1 MWGIDRLSAGEL
13 GNTRRRLRNS
23 AVALLSQ
30 ACAVDRRGK
39 PVFDVLEEL
48 GVRPV
53 RLFAG
58 EHGFDGVA
66 QAEEAVASIAP
77 PRGELEPP
85 PRAPAPPPLI
95 VEVSGAP
102 IAGATATLPSEAE
115 GVLDWAGERAA
126 GDRMGTDGARA
137 DDADVDSVAAGSVG
151 AHSAEPT
158 SFVSAPLASG
168 DDAPPSDA
176 RSPDEPS
183 DDAAS
188 DPFEGAPS
196 EPSPPSLPPEII
208 SLYGSDRA
216 SLSPRPEH
224 LAGIDV
230 LIIDMLDVGSRYYTF
245 VWTAL
250 LAARAA
256 VQAGVHVLVLDR
268 PNPISGDP
276 SSVEG
281 APQQP
286 GFTSFVGLES
296 VPIRHA
302 LTLGEMLVHF
312 LARDGHPLG
321 PDGAISII
329 SPRGWERHR
338 TAHAWGRPFIAPS
351 PNMPTVE
358 AALVYPGGCLIEGTN
373 LSEGRGTTLP
383 FQTVGAPFLNG
394 RALARSLV
402 DARLPGVLVRPHS
415 FRPTFEKHA
424 GQLCHGVVLHVTDP
438 RAFRPVTTYLTLIAL
453 ARAQAPDA
461 FEFLTRPYEF
471 ETERLAFDLLTGSDA
486 ARNAILSGASPND
499 VCELVVPVP
508 PSWQEVLRDIESLV
522 AKAHA

>member
-13 GNTRRRLRNS
+13 GNTRRRLRNC

-30 ACAVDRRGK
+30 ASAIDRRGK
-39 PVFDVLEEL
+39 PVLDVLEEL

-53 RLFAG
+53 RVFAG

-66 QAEEAVASIAP
+66 QAEEAVASVAP
-77 PRGELEPP
+77 PRALPELLRGELEPT
-85 PRAPAPPPLI
+85 PPPLI
-95 VEVSGAP
+95 VDVSGDP
-102 IAGATATLPSEAE
+102 LAGATPTLPAEAE
-115 GVLDWAGERAA
+115 GEFDWAGTGEREAS
-126 GDRMGTDGARA
+126 GRLDSSDA
-137 DDADVDSVAAGSVG
+137 DDS
-151 AHSAEPT
+151 
-158 SFVSAPLASG
+158 
-168 DDAPPSDA
+168 
-176 RSPDEPS
+176 
-183 DDAAS
+183 
-188 DPFEGAPS
+188 GAPS
-196 EPSPPSLPPEII
+196 ERMEPFESAGSSPSEPVPPSLPPEII
-208 SLYGSDRA
+208 SLYGSDKA
-216 SLSPRPEH
+216 SLAPRPEH
-224 LAGIDV
+224 FAGIDV
-230 LIIDMLDVGSRYYTF
+230 LIIDLMDVGSRYYTF

-281 APQQP
+281 APQLP

-302 LTLGEMLVHF
+302 MTVGELLVHF
-312 LARDGHPLG
+312 FARDGHPLG
-321 PDGAISII
+321 PDGALSII
-329 SPRGWERHR
+329 APRGWERHR
-338 TAHAWGRPFIAPS
+338 TAQAWGRPFVAPS

-358 AALVYPGGCLIEGTN
+358 TALVYPGGCLIEGTN

-402 DARLPGVLVRPHS
+402 EARLSGVLVRPHS
-415 FRPTFEKHA
+415 FRPSFEKHA

-438 RAFRPVTTYLTLIAL
+438 RAFRPVTTYLSLIAL
-453 ARAQAPDA
+453 ARAQAPEA
-461 FEFLTRPYEF
+461 FEFLTRTYEF
-471 ETERLAFDLLTGSDA
+471 EAERLAFDLLTGSDA
-486 ARNAILSGASPND
+486 ARNAILSGATPND
-499 VCELVVPVP
+499 VCQLVAPVP
-508 PSWQEVLRDIESLV
+508 PSWQETLRDIEALV

>member
-30 ACAVDRRGK
+30 ASAVDRRGK
-39 PVFDVLEEL
+39 PVLDVLEEL

-53 RLFAG
+53 RIFAG

-66 QAEEAVASIAP
+66 QAEEAVASIVP
-77 PRGELEPP
+77 PRREIDASQRLAIVEPP
-85 PRAPAPPPLI
+85 PTPQSD
-95 VEVSGAP
+95 VSL
-102 IAGATATLPSEAE
+102 TLPSEAE
-115 GVLDWAGERAA
+115 ASFDDRRSSNGIASEGVLHGALASDDFRGERFGEGGADERSA
-126 GDRMGTDGARA
+126 SEEGPGEGFRSEPFSEDAPLRGDFVDEGAR
-137 DDADVDSVAAGSVG
+137 SEAG
-151 AHSAEPT
+151 
-158 SFVSAPLASG
+158 
-168 DDAPPSDA
+168 PS
-176 RSPDEPS
+176 
-183 DDAAS
+183 
-188 DPFEGAPS
+188 
-196 EPSPPSLPPEII
+196 SLPPEII
-208 SLYGSDRA
+208 SLYGGDKA
-216 SLSPRPEH
+216 SLAPRPEH
-224 LAGIDV
+224 FAGIDV
-230 LIIDMLDVGSRYYTF
+230 LLIDLMDVGSRYYTF

-276 SSVEG
+276 GSVEG
-281 APQQP
+281 APQKP

-302 LTLGEMLVHF
+302 LTVGEMLVHF
-312 LARDGHPLG
+312 FARDGHPLG
-321 PDGAISII
+321 PDGALSLI

-338 TAHAWGRPFIAPS
+338 TAHAWGRPFVAPS
-351 PNMPTVE
+351 PNMPSAET
-358 AALVYPGGCLIEGTN
+358 ALVYPGGCLVEGTN

-394 RALARSLV
+394 RALARALV
-402 DARLPGVLVRPHS
+402 DARLPGVMIRPHS
-415 FRPTFEKHA
+415 FRPSFEKHA

-438 RAFRPVTTYLTLIAL
+438 RAFRPVTTYLTLLSL

-461 FEFLTRPYEF
+461 FEFLTRTYEF
-471 ETERLAFDLLTGSDA
+471 ESERLAFDLLTGSDA
-486 ARNAILSGASPND
+486 ARNAILAGAAPND
-499 VCELVVPVP
+499 VCELVAPVGP
-508 PSWQEVLRDIESLV
+508 EWQEVLRDIESLV

>member
-30 ACAVDRRGK
+30 ASAVDRRGK
-39 PVFDVLEEL
+39 PVLDVLEEL

-53 RLFAG
+53 RIFAG

-66 QAEEAVASIAP
+66 QAEEAVASIVP
-77 PRGELEPP
+77 PRREIDRSRP
-85 PRAPAPPPLI
+85 AIVNVVPAPMLDAAMP
-95 VEVSGAP
+95 
-102 IAGATATLPSEAE
+102 LPSEAE
-115 GVLDWAGERAA
+115 APLDGLRPAESAGETEPSAA
-126 GDRMGTDGARA
+126 FPRDTFSGDSFSGDTAF
-137 DDADVDSVAAGSVG
+137 
-151 AHSAEPT
+151 AEPG
-158 SFVSAPLASG
+158 A
-168 DDAPPSDA
+168 
-176 RSPDEPS
+176 S
-183 DDAAS
+183 DDPS
-188 DPFEGAPS
+188 S
-196 EPSPPSLPPEII
+196 EPGPSSLPPEII
-208 SLYGSDRA
+208 SLYGGDKA

-230 LIIDMLDVGSRYYTF
+230 LLIDLMDVGSRYYTF

-281 APQQP
+281 APQRP

-302 LTLGEMLVHF
+302 LTVGEMLVYF
-312 LARDGHPLG
+312 FAREGHPLG
-321 PDGAISII
+321 PDGALSII
-329 SPRGWERHR
+329 APRGWERHR
-338 TAHAWGRPFIAPS
+338 TAQAWGRPFVAPS

-358 AALVYPGGCLIEGTN
+358 TALVYPGGCLVEGTN

-383 FQTVGAPFLNG
+383 FQTVGAPFLDG

-402 DARLPGVLVRPHS
+402 DARLPGVMIRPHS
-415 FRPTFEKHA
+415 FRPSFEKHA

-438 RAFRPVTTYLTLIAL
+438 RAFRPVTTYLTLLTL

-461 FEFLTRPYEF
+461 FEFLTRAYEF
-471 ETERLAFDLLTGSDA
+471 ESERLAFDLLTGSDA
-486 ARNAILSGASPND
+486 ARNAILAGATPNE
-499 VCELVVPVP
+499 VSELVAPVGP
-508 PSWQEVLRDIESLV
+508 DWQESLRDIESLV

>member
-30 ACAVDRRGK
+30 GSAVDRRGK
-39 PVFDVLEEL
+39 PVLDVLEEL

-53 RLFAG
+53 RIFAG

-66 QAEEAVASIAP
+66 QAEEAVASIVP
-77 PRGELEPP
+77 PRFGASALGREPELSRPP
-85 PRAPAPPPLI
+85 IVDAVPAPMADAAAPLPDEAEAGLDAGWPSTNGAA
-95 VEVSGAP
+95 VETVPSAEF
-102 IAGATATLPSEAE
+102 PSE
-115 GVLDWAGERAA
+115 
-126 GDRMGTDGARA
+126 
-137 DDADVDSVAAGSVG
+137 
-151 AHSAEPT
+151 
-158 SFVSAPLASG
+158 
-168 DDAPPSDA
+168 PSQQE
-176 RSPDEPS
+176 SEPS
-183 DDAAS
+183 DLGLD
-188 DPFEGAPS
+188 DAPS
-196 EPSPPSLPPEII
+196 EPAPFSLPPEII
-208 SLYGSDRA
+208 SLYGGDKA

-224 LAGIDV
+224 FAGIDV
-230 LIIDMLDVGSRYYTF
+230 LLIDLMDVGSRYYTF

-276 SSVEG
+276 GSVEG
-281 APQQP
+281 APQRP
-286 GFTSFVGLES
+286 GFTSFVGLEA

-302 LTLGEMLVHF
+302 LTVGEMLLHF
-312 LARDGHPLG
+312 FARDGHPLG
-321 PDGAISII
+321 PDGALSII
-329 SPRGWERHR
+329 APRGWERHR
-338 TAHAWGRPFIAPS
+338 TAHAWGRPFVAPS
-351 PNMPTVE
+351 PNMPSVE
-358 AALVYPGGCLIEGTN
+358 TALVYPGGCLIEGTN

-402 DARLPGVLVRPHS
+402 EARLPGVMIRPHS
-415 FRPTFEKHA
+415 FRPSFEKHA

-438 RAFRPVTTYLTLIAL
+438 RAFRPVTTYLTLLTL

-461 FEFLTRPYEF
+461 FEFLTRTYEF
-471 ETERLAFDLLTGSDA
+471 EHERLAFDLLTGSDA
-486 ARNAILSGASPND
+486 ARNAILAGAAPND
-499 VCELVVPVP
+499 VSELVAPVGP
-508 PSWQEVLRDIESLV
+508 EWQEVLRDSENLV

>member
-30 ACAVDRRGK
+30 ASAVDRRGK
-39 PVFDVLEEL
+39 PVLDVLEEL

-77 PRGELEPP
+77 PPRVEVLGAALPSQEPATPAALQGEL
-85 PRAPAPPPLI
+85 
-95 VEVSGAP
+95 
-102 IAGATATLPSEAE
+102 
-115 GVLDWAGERAA
+115 
-126 GDRMGTDGARA
+126 
-137 DDADVDSVAAGSVG
+137 
-151 AHSAEPT
+151 
-158 SFVSAPLASG
+158 VSAPPESDGELVW
-168 DDAPPSDA
+168 DAEREAEPEGAGSEPPS
-176 RSPDEPS
+176 
-183 DDAAS
+183 
-188 DPFEGAPS
+188 
-196 EPSPPSLPPEII
+196 PSLPPEII
-208 SLYGSDRA
+208 SLYGSDKS

-230 LIIDMLDVGSRYYTF
+230 LLIDLMDVGSRYYTF

-256 VQAGVHVLVLDR
+256 ARAGVHVLVLDR

-276 SSVEG
+276 GSVEG
-281 APQQP
+281 APQLP

-296 VPIRHA
+296 IPIRHGMTVA
-302 LTLGEMLVHF
+302 ELLVYF
-312 LARDGHPLG
+312 FARDSQALG
-321 PDGAISII
+321 PDGALSVIGC
-329 SPRGWERHR
+329 RGWERHR

-351 PNMPTVE
+351 PNMPSVE
-358 AALVYPGGCLIEGTN
+358 TALVYPGGCLIEGTN

-394 RALARSLV
+394 RALARAMV
-402 DARLPGVLVRPHS
+402 DARLPGVMVRPHS

-424 GQLCHGVVLHVTDP
+424 GQLCQGVVLHVTDP
-438 RAFRPVTTYLTLIAL
+438 RAFRPVTTYLTLLTL
-453 ARAQAPDA
+453 ARQQAPES

-486 ARNAILSGASPND
+486 ARNAILSGATPND
-499 VCELVVPVP
+499 VSSLVAPVP
-508 PSWQEVLRDIESLV
+508 PTWHESLGEIESMM
-522 AKAHA
+522 ARAHA

>member
-1 MWGIDRLSAGEL
+1 MVESPEEKTHMWGIDRLSAGEL

-77 PRGELEPP
+77 PRREPEPP
-85 PRAPAPPPLI
+85 PAPAPRI

-115 GVLDWAGERAA
+115 GEFAWSGEPAGLDG
-126 GDRMGTDGARA
+126 MGA
-137 DDADVDSVAAGSVG
+137 VAAEGG
-151 AHSAEPT
+151 YAPTDRTGGEPKGREPLTAH
-158 SFVSAPLASG
+158 
-168 DDAPPSDA
+168 DDAPPSESRPFSESSDA
-176 RSPDEPS
+176 TS
-183 DDAAS
+183 DAFD
-188 DPFEGAPS
+188 GAPS
-196 EPSPPSLPPEII
+196 EPPPPSLPPEII

-230 LIIDMLDVGSRYYTF
+230 LIIDMLDVGARYYTF

-250 LAARAA
+250 IAARAA

-276 SSVEG
+276 ASVEG

-338 TAHAWGRPFIAPS
+338 TAYAWGRPFIAPS

-358 AALVYPGGCLIEGTN
+358 TALVYPGGCLIEGTN

-394 RALARSLV
+394 RALARALV

-453 ARAQAPDA
+453 ARAQAPEA

-486 ARNAILSGASPND
+486 ARNAILSSASPND

-508 PSWQEVLRDIESLV
+508 SSWQEILRDIESLV

>member
-30 ACAVDRRGK
+30 ASAVDRRGK
-39 PVFDVLEEL
+39 PVIDVLEEL

-66 QAEEAVASIAP
+66 QAEEAVASVAP
-77 PRGELEPP
+77 ARRDAEPP
-85 PRAPAPPPLI
+85 AAPA
-95 VEVSGAP
+95 
-102 IAGATATLPSEAE
+102 
-115 GVLDWAGERAA
+115 
-126 GDRMGTDGARA
+126 ARA
-137 DDADVDSVAAGSVG
+137 SASEDGGDALLDPDGDV
-151 AHSAEPT
+151 
-158 SFVSAPLASG
+158 
-168 DDAPPSDA
+168 PS
-176 RSPDEPS
+176 SPGLD
-183 DDAAS
+183 
-188 DPFEGAPS
+188 S
-196 EPSPPSLPPEII
+196 EPSAPSLPPEII
-208 SLYGSDRA
+208 SLYGHDKA
-216 SLSPRPEH
+216 SLSPKPEH
-224 LAGIDV
+224 LAGVDV
-230 LIIDMLDVGSRYYTF
+230 LVIDLMDVGSRYYTF

-256 VQAGVHVLVLDR
+256 VLAGVHVLVLDR

-276 SSVEG
+276 GSIEG

-302 LTLGEMLVHF
+302 MTVGELLTHF
-312 LARDGHPLG
+312 IAREGLPLG
-321 PDGAISII
+321 PDGALSVIAT
-329 SPRGWERHR
+329 RGWERHR
-338 TAHAWGRPFIAPS
+338 TAQAWGRPFVAPS

-358 AALVYPGGCLIEGTN
+358 TALVYPGGCLIEGTN

-394 RALARSLV
+394 RALARAMV
-402 DARLPGVLVRPHS
+402 DARLPGVMVRPHS

-453 ARAQAPDA
+453 ARQQAPEA

-471 ETERLAFDLLTGSDA
+471 EVERLAFDLLTGSDA
-486 ARNAILSGASPND
+486 ARNAILSGATPN
-499 VCELVVPVP
+499 ELVELVAPVP
-508 PSWQEVLRDIESLV
+508 PSWSEALREVESLV

>member
-30 ACAVDRRGK
+30 ASAVDRRGK
-39 PVFDVLEEL
+39 PVLDVLEEL

-53 RLFAG
+53 RIFAG

-66 QAEEAVASIAP
+66 QAEEAVASIIP
-77 PRGELEPP
+77 PRRELDARM
-85 PRAPAPPPLI
+85 RAPI
-95 VEVSGAP
+95 VDAIPVPMADTAALLPAEAEGLSPGSAA
-102 IAGATATLPSEAE
+102 AGDETLPFPSDATASDRAPLNERAVSARALDDMPPSEALPSE
-115 GVLDWAGERAA
+115 
-126 GDRMGTDGARA
+126 
-137 DDADVDSVAAGSVG
+137 
-151 AHSAEPT
+151 P
-158 SFVSAPLASG
+158 APL
-168 DDAPPSDA
+168 
-176 RSPDEPS
+176 
-183 DDAAS
+183 
-188 DPFEGAPS
+188 
-196 EPSPPSLPPEII
+196 SLPPEII
-208 SLYGSDRA
+208 SLYGHDKA

-230 LIIDMLDVGSRYYTF
+230 LLIDLMDVGSRYYTF

-302 LTLGEMLVHF
+302 LTVGEMLLHF
-312 LARDGHPLG
+312 FARDGHPLG
-321 PDGAISII
+321 PDGALSII
-329 SPRGWERHR
+329 APRGWERHR

-358 AALVYPGGCLIEGTN
+358 TALVYPGGCLIEGTN

-402 DARLPGVLVRPHS
+402 EARLPGVMIRPHS

-438 RAFRPVTTYLTLIAL
+438 RAFRPVTTYLTLLTL
-453 ARAQAPDA
+453 ARAQAPQA
-461 FEFLTRPYEF
+461 FEFLTRAYEF
-471 ETERLAFDLLTGSDA
+471 EHERLAFDLLAGSDA
-486 ARNAILSGASPND
+486 ARNAILAGASPNE
-499 VCELVVPVP
+499 VCELVAPVGP
-508 PSWQEVLRDIESLV
+508 EWQEVLRDVENLV
-522 AKAHA
+522 AQAHA

>member
-30 ACAVDRRGK
+30 ASAVDRRGK
-39 PVFDVLEEL
+39 PVLDVLEEL

-53 RLFAG
+53 RIFAG

-77 PRGELEPP
+77 PRAEPASELAVEPEARP
-85 PRAPAPPPLI
+85 QPWIADLGGAPPGG
-95 VEVSGAP
+95 VSAVVP
-102 IAGATATLPSEAE
+102 AEAE
-115 GVLDWAGERAA
+115 GELDTA
-126 GDRMGTDGARA
+126 GAR
-137 DDADVDSVAAGSVG
+137 G
-151 AHSAEPT
+151 AEPVMEIGL
-158 SFVSAPLASG
+158 SEAGGFFEAS
-168 DDAPPSDA
+168 
-176 RSPDEPS
+176 EPAES
-183 DDAAS
+183 V
-188 DPFEGAPS
+188 PS
-196 EPSPPSLPPEII
+196 EPVESVPSESASPSLPPEII
-208 SLYGSDRA
+208 SLYGSDKA

-230 LIIDMLDVGSRYYTF
+230 LIIDLMDVGSRYYTF

-276 SSVEG
+276 TSVEG
-281 APQQP
+281 AAQLP

-296 VPIRHA
+296 IPIRHA
-302 LTLGEMLVHF
+302 MTVGELLLHF
-312 LARDGHPLG
+312 FARDGHPLG
-321 PDGAISII
+321 PDGAMSII

-338 TAHAWGRPFIAPS
+338 TALAWGRPFIAPS

-358 AALVYPGGCLIEGTN
+358 TALVYPGGCLIEGTN

-383 FQTVGAPFLNG
+383 FQTVGAPFLNA
-394 RALARSLV
+394 RALARSMV

-415 FRPTFEKHA
+415 FRPSFEKHA

-461 FEFLTRPYEF
+461 FEFLTRTYEF
-471 ETERLAFDLLTGSDA
+471 EAERLAFDLLTGSDA
-486 ARNAILSGASPND
+486 ARNAILSGASPNE
-499 VCELVVPVP
+499 VCELVAPVSP
-508 PSWQEVLRDIESLV
+508 AWQDSLRDVETLV

>member
-30 ACAVDRRGK
+30 ASAVDRRGK
-39 PVFDVLEEL
+39 PVLDVLEEL

-66 QAEEAVASIAP
+66 QAEEAVASLAP
-77 PRGELEPP
+77 ARPHLEPP
-85 PRAPAPPPLI
+85 RPAAYAN
-95 VEVSGAP
+95 GA
-102 IAGATATLPSEAE
+102 S
-115 GVLDWAGERAA
+115 LDHGEPALG
-126 GDRMGTDGARA
+126 GD
-137 DDADVDSVAAGSVG
+137 
-151 AHSAEPT
+151 AEP
-158 SFVSAPLASG
+158 
-168 DDAPPSDA
+168 PS
-176 RSPDEPS
+176 SPD
-183 DDAAS
+183 AGG
-188 DPFEGAPS
+188 DPISS
-196 EPSPPSLPPEII
+196 EPPALSLPPEIV
-208 SLYGSDRA
+208 SLYGHDKA

-224 LAGIDV
+224 LAGVDV
-230 LIIDMLDVGSRYYTF
+230 LLIDLMDVGSRYYTF

-256 VQAGVHVLVLDR
+256 VLAGVHVLVLDR

-276 SSVEG
+276 SSIEG

-286 GFTSFVGLES
+286 GFTSFVGLEP

-302 LTLGEMLVHF
+302 MTVGELLTHF
-312 LARDGHPLG
+312 FAREGHALG
-321 PDGAISII
+321 PDGALSVIAT
-329 SPRGWERHR
+329 RGWERHR

-358 AALVYPGGCLIEGTN
+358 TALVYPGGCLIEGTN

-394 RALARSLV
+394 RALARAMT
-402 DARLPGVLVRPHS
+402 DARLPGVMVRPCS

-424 GQLCHGVVLHVTDP
+424 GQLCQGVVLHVTDP

-453 ARAQAPDA
+453 ARQQAPDS

-471 ETERLAFDLLTGSDA
+471 EVERLAFDLLTGSDA
-486 ARNAILSGASPND
+486 ARNAILNGATPNE
-499 VCELVVPVP
+499 VVELVAPVP
-508 PSWQEVLRDIESLV
+508 PGWLDSLREVEGLV

>member
-30 ACAVDRRGK
+30 ASAVDRRGK
-39 PVFDVLEEL
+39 PVLDVLEEL

-53 RLFAG
+53 RIFAG

-66 QAEEAVASIAP
+66 QAEEAVASIIP
-77 PRGELEPP
+77 PRRELDAR
-85 PRAPAPPPLI
+85 PRPAIVDAIPAPMADAAAPLP
-95 VEVSGAP
+95 A
-102 IAGATATLPSEAE
+102 EAE
-115 GVLDWAGERAA
+115 GGVGFAPLSGDAA
-126 GDRMGTDGARA
+126 RESATFPSEGSG
-137 DDADVDSVAAGSVG
+137 VDS
-151 AHSAEPT
+151 
-158 SFVSAPLASG
+158 
-168 DDAPPSDA
+168 APPSDRAGARALADDAFSDGAFSDGA
-176 RSPDEPS
+176 RSNGVLS
-183 DDAAS
+183 DGALFDSAMSDAALRDGS
-188 DPFEGAPS
+188 EPLPS
-196 EPSPPSLPPEII
+196 EPMPHSLPPEII
-208 SLYGSDRA
+208 SLYGGDSA

-230 LIIDMLDVGSRYYTF
+230 LLIDLMDVGSRYYTF

-276 SSVEG
+276 GSVEG

-302 LTLGEMLVHF
+302 LTVGEMLLHF
-312 LARDGHPLG
+312 FARDGYPLG

-329 SPRGWERHR
+329 APRGWERHR
-338 TAHAWGRPFIAPS
+338 TAQAWGRPFVAPS

-358 AALVYPGGCLIEGTN
+358 TALVYPGGCLIEGTN

-402 DARLPGVLVRPHS
+402 DARLPGVMIRPHS
-415 FRPTFEKHA
+415 FRPSFEKHA

-438 RAFRPVTTYLTLIAL
+438 RAFRPVTTYLTLLTL

-486 ARNAILSGASPND
+486 ARNAILAGAAPND
-499 VCELVVPVP
+499 VCELVAPVGP
-508 PSWQEVLRDIESLV
+508 DWQEVLRDIESLV

>member
-30 ACAVDRRGK
+30 GSAVDRRGK
-39 PVFDVLEEL
+39 PVLDVLEEL

-53 RLFAG
+53 RIFAG

-66 QAEEAVASIAP
+66 QAEEAVASIIP
-77 PRGELEPP
+77 PRREFDAR
-85 PRAPAPPPLI
+85 PRPVIVDAIPAPMADAAAPLP
-95 VEVSGAP
+95 A
-102 IAGATATLPSEAE
+102 EAE
-115 GVLDWAGERAA
+115 GAVASVTPSGEGAGE
-126 GDRMGTDGARA
+126 T
-137 DDADVDSVAAGSVG
+137 VPSVAFPSEGSGLEGASERTLADAGLSD
-151 AHSAEPT
+151 SA
-158 SFVSAPLASG
+158 
-168 DDAPPSDA
+168 PSDA
-176 RSPDEPS
+176 SAR
-183 DDAAS
+183 DAALS
-188 DPFEGAPS
+188 EPIPS
-196 EPSPPSLPPEII
+196 EPAPLSLPPEII
-208 SLYGSDRA
+208 SLYGRDVA

-230 LIIDMLDVGSRYYTF
+230 LLIDLMDVGSRYYTF

-281 APQQP
+281 APQLP

-302 LTLGEMLVHF
+302 LTVGEMLLHF
-312 LARDGHPLG
+312 FARDGHPLG
-321 PDGAISII
+321 PDGALSII
-329 SPRGWERHR
+329 APRGWERHR
-338 TAHAWGRPFIAPS
+338 TAHAWGRPFVAPS

-358 AALVYPGGCLIEGTN
+358 TALVYPGGCLIEGTN

-402 DARLPGVLVRPHS
+402 EARLPGVMIRPHS
-415 FRPTFEKHA
+415 FRPSFEKHA

-438 RAFRPVTTYLTLIAL
+438 RAFRPVTTYLTLLTL

-471 ETERLAFDLLTGSDA
+471 ESERLAFDLLTGSDA
-486 ARNAILSGASPND
+486 ARNAILAGAAPND
-499 VCELVVPVP
+499 VCELVAPVGP
-508 PSWQEVLRDIESLV
+508 EWQEVLRDIENLV

>member
-30 ACAVDRRGK
+30 ASAVDRRGK
-39 PVFDVLEEL
+39 PVLDVLEEL

-53 RLFAG
+53 RIFAG

-66 QAEEAVASIAP
+66 QAEEAVASIIP
-77 PRGELEPP
+77 PRRELDARP
-85 PRAPAPPPLI
+85 AIVDAIPAPMADAAAL
-95 VEVSGAP
+95 
-102 IAGATATLPSEAE
+102 LPAEAE
-115 GVLDWAGERAA
+115 GRVGFAPLSSDAA
-126 GDRMGTDGARA
+126 G
-137 DDADVDSVAAGSVG
+137 
-151 AHSAEPT
+151 
-158 SFVSAPLASG
+158 
-168 DDAPPSDA
+168 
-176 RSPDEPS
+176 
-183 DDAAS
+183 
-188 DPFEGAPS
+188 EGAPS
-196 EPSPPSLPPEII
+196 ATFPSDGSGIDSAPASDRTGDRSLAYGALSDGALSDGPLSDEGLSESALSDPTLRDGSEPLPSEPVPHSLPPEII
-208 SLYGSDRA
+208 SLYGGDRA

-230 LIIDMLDVGSRYYTF
+230 LLIDLMDVGSRYYTF

-276 SSVEG
+276 GSVEG

-302 LTLGEMLVHF
+302 LTVGEMLLHF
-312 LARDGHPLG
+312 FARDGHPLG

-329 SPRGWERHR
+329 APRGWERHR
-338 TAHAWGRPFIAPS
+338 TAYAWGRPFVAPS

-358 AALVYPGGCLIEGTN
+358 TALVYPGGCLIEGTN

-402 DARLPGVLVRPHS
+402 EARLPGVMIRPHS
-415 FRPTFEKHA
+415 FRPSFEKHA

-438 RAFRPVTTYLTLIAL
+438 RAFRPVTTYLTLLTL
-453 ARAQAPDA
+453 ARAQSPDA

-486 ARNAILSGASPND
+486 ARNAILAGAAPND
-499 VCELVVPVP
+499 VCELVAPVGP
-508 PSWQEVLRDIESLV
+508 EWQEVLRDIERLV

>member
-30 ACAVDRRGK
+30 ASAVDRRGK
-39 PVFDVLEEL
+39 PVLDVLEEL

-53 RLFAG
+53 RIFAG

-66 QAEEAVASIAP
+66 QAEEAVASIIP
-77 PRGELEPP
+77 PRRELDAR
-85 PRAPAPPPLI
+85 PRPAIIDAIPAPMADAAAPLP
-95 VEVSGAP
+95 A
-102 IAGATATLPSEAE
+102 EAE
-115 GVLDWAGERAA
+115 GEMGAGPSSADAA
-126 GDRMGTDGARA
+126 GTPAPSAAFSSEGAGVDG
-137 DDADVDSVAAGSVG
+137 
-151 AHSAEPT
+151 
-158 SFVSAPLASG
+158 
-168 DDAPPSDA
+168 APPSDRA
-176 RSPDEPS
+176 GSPAPGDPALGSPALGATRVTASDVTDAAATHAELP

-188 DPFEGAPS
+188 EPLPS
-196 EPSPPSLPPEII
+196 EPVSHSLPPEII
-208 SLYGSDRA
+208 SLYGRDRA
-216 SLSPRPEH
+216 SLAPRPEH
-224 LAGIDV
+224 FAGIDV
-230 LIIDMLDVGSRYYTF
+230 LLIDLMDVGSRYYTF

-276 SSVEG
+276 GSVEG

-302 LTLGEMLVHF
+302 LTVGEMLLHF
-312 LARDGHPLG
+312 FARDGHPLG

-329 SPRGWERHR
+329 APRGWERHR
-338 TAHAWGRPFIAPS
+338 TAQAWGRPFVAPS
-351 PNMPTVE
+351 PNMPSVE
-358 AALVYPGGCLIEGTN
+358 TALVYPGGCLVEGTN

-402 DARLPGVLVRPHS
+402 EARLPGVMIRPHS
-415 FRPTFEKHA
+415 FRPSFEKHA

-438 RAFRPVTTYLTLIAL
+438 RAFRPVTTYLTLLTL

-471 ETERLAFDLLTGSDA
+471 ESERLAFDLLTGSDA
-486 ARNAILSGASPND
+486 ARNAILAGAAPND
-499 VCELVVPVP
+499 VCELVAPVGP
-508 PSWQEVLRDIESLV
+508 DWQEVLRDIENLV

>member
-30 ACAVDRRGK
+30 ASAVDRRGK
-39 PVFDVLEEL
+39 PVLDVLEEL

-53 RLFAG
+53 RIFAG

-66 QAEEAVASIAP
+66 QAEEAVASVVP
-77 PRGELEPP
+77 PRRELDAR
-85 PRAPAPPPLI
+85 PRPTIIDAVPAPMADAAAPLPAETEGGMGA
-95 VEVSGAP
+95 VALSGD
-102 IAGATATLPSEAE
+102 ATDTTVPSAAFPSEAAE
-115 GVLDWAGERAA
+115 I
-126 GDRMGTDGARA
+126 
-137 DDADVDSVAAGSVG
+137 DS
-151 AHSAEPT
+151 
-158 SFVSAPLASG
+158 
-168 DDAPPSDA
+168 APPSDRA
-176 RSPDEPS
+176 GDSALRDG
-183 DDAAS
+183 AAS
-188 DPFEGAPS
+188 EPLPS
-196 EPSPPSLPPEII
+196 EPAPFSLPPEII
-208 SLYGSDRA
+208 SLYGRDRA

-224 LAGIDV
+224 FAGIDV
-230 LIIDMLDVGSRYYTF
+230 LLIDLMDVGSRYYTF

-276 SSVEG
+276 GSVEG

-302 LTLGEMLVHF
+302 LTVGEMLLHF
-312 LARDGHPLG
+312 FARDGHPLG
-321 PDGAISII
+321 PDGALSII

-338 TAHAWGRPFIAPS
+338 TAQAWGRPFVAPS
-351 PNMPTVE
+351 PNMPSVE
-358 AALVYPGGCLIEGTN
+358 TALVYPGGCLIEGTN

-402 DARLPGVLVRPHS
+402 EARLPGVMIRPHS
-415 FRPTFEKHA
+415 FRPSFEKHA
-424 GQLCHGVVLHVTDP
+424 GELCHGVVLHVTDP
-438 RAFRPVTTYLTLIAL
+438 RAFRPVTTYLTLLTL

-471 ETERLAFDLLTGSDA
+471 ESERLAFDLLTGSDA
-486 ARNAILSGASPND
+486 ARNAILAGAAPND
-499 VCELVVPVP
+499 VCELVAPVGP
-508 PSWQEVLRDIESLV
+508 DWQEVLRDIENLV